1 MNLIVLSVDRLHQG
15 YLGPYGNAWV
25 GTTAFN
31 RLAAEGF
38 TFDHAVSDMPELD
51 AFYRACWAGGQELSS
66 ERTLPKLLSAA
77 GLPMTLLTDEPLLD
91 AAWHGGAIERLDLT
105 LPDNPQTADT
115 AEETHLAEVFAS
127 SIAWLSE
134 AREPFSLWIH
144 TRGLGAPW
152 DAPLEYRDRYSDEE
166 EAPPPR
172 FVDVPQLVLRDDYD
186 PDELLGYCQA
196 YAGQVRLLDECLA
209 GLMEWLD
216 ESPMGRDTL
225 LVVIGVRGIALGEH
239 RRIGAWDNALHGETI
254 HLPWLMRFPDRT
266 GQACRT
272 QSIVQASDLFA
283 TLTDVFKLDAQASG
297 NVIPLS
303 TMPLILGEVSTLRD
317 RALVRSK
324 SGERGIRTP
333 AWYLRMMEQLVD
345 GDPADV
351 RRLLYAMPDD
361 RWETNDLARR
371 CPDIVEALENAAG
384 DPLAPLPESLTR
396 TMR

>member
-1 MNLIVLSVDRLHQG
+1 MNLVVLAVDRLHQG

-31 RLAAEGF
+31 RLAAKGF

-66 ERTLPKLLSAA
+66 DRTLPKLLSAA
-77 GLPMTLLTDEPLLD
+77 GLPMTLLTDEPLLNTG
-91 AAWHGGAIERLDLT
+91 WHGEAIERLDLT
-105 LPDNPQTADT
+105 LPDNPQSADT

-144 TRGLGAPW
+144 TRGLGSPW

-216 ESPMGRDTL
+216 EGPVGRDTL
-225 LVVIGVRGIALGEH
+225 LVVVGARHCLG
-239 RRIGAWDNALHGETI
+239 
-254 HLPWLMRFPDRT
+254 
-266 GQACRT
+266 
-272 QSIVQASDLFA
+272 
-283 TLTDVFKLDAQASG
+283 
-297 NVIPLS
+297 
-303 TMPLILGEVSTLRD
+303 
-317 RALVRSK
+317 
-324 SGERGIRTP
+324 RTP
-333 AWYLRMMEQLVD
+333 PHWHVGQRA
-345 GDPADV
+345 
-351 RRLLYAMPDD
+351 
-361 RWETNDLARR
+361 ARR
-371 CPDIVEALENAAG
+371 DDPSTVADAFSRPHGTSLPHAVARAAERSVRDIDRHLQ
-384 DPLAPLPESLTR
+384 D
-396 TMR
+396 